1 MNFSNAEET
10 IKELCH
16 KLYSIDSPTGFTDRI
31 SDWLIHYTRE
41 LGYDSYRNRLGNVI
55 VPVPGKDRAHSV
67 ALSAH
72 VDTLGL
78 MVRSITSEGYLMF
91 TTIGGPVLPS
101 LDGEYCRIYSR
112 SGKVFTGTVL
122 SLSPA
127 VHVFDDANTRPRDE
141 KNMAIRLDEEV
152 HSKEDVLA
160 LGIQTGDFICY
171 DPKTLSLIHI

>member
-72 VDTLGL
+72 VDTL
-78 MVRSITSEGYLMF
+78 
-91 TTIGGPVLPS
+91 
-101 LDGEYCRIYSR
+101 
-112 SGKVFTGTVL
+112 
-122 SLSPA
+122 
-127 VHVFDDANTRPRDE
+127 
-141 KNMAIRLDEEV
+141 
-152 HSKEDVLA
+152 
-160 LGIQTGDFICY
+160 
-171 DPKTLSLIHI
+171 